1 MDVLSARAA
10 AMSAPEARARRL
22 TLVAILLST
31 FLAAMEATVVATAM
45 PSVVADLHGLS
56 LYGWVGAVYMLSS
69 TLTMPLYG
77 KLADLYGR
85 KPVLLSALGVFVLGS
100 VASGLAPTMGAL
112 VAFRAVQGVGAGG
125 IQPIALTIIGDLY
138 RPEERGRVQGL
149 FGAVWALAG
158 TSGPLLGGLL
168 ARALSWRWVFFANV
182 PFALLAGGLLS
193 QVFRERV
200 TPKKVSFDLL
210 GSALLAG
217 AVVLV
222 LAGASRVRPLV
233 TLPLGALL
241 TALFLAAERR
251 AEDPVLPPK
260 LLGLPVIR
268 ASNASSAVLGALV
281 SGTVTYL
288 PLYEQAVLG
297 ASPTEA
303 GMALAPMLVS
313 WPIASTLAGRALPR
327 VGYRPLIRAGALVSA
342 VSAGLLLAAL
352 HARLGLAALGACVAL
367 LGVGMGATSVA
378 AMIAVQET
386 AAWSERGVAT
396 ASNMFSRTIGG
407 ALAVG
412 GMGAIVAGAV
422 GAHASPELLNELL
435 GPERGKG
442 LAPAV
447 IATLSGDLAAGAGQ
461 AFAVLVGLAV
471 VGALVGLAF
480 PRMPPPTRA
489 PEGGAEESGGP

>member
-1 MDVLSARAA
+1 VDVLPARTAP
-10 AMSAPEARARRL
+10 MSGPEDPTRRL

-85 KPVLLSALGVFVLGS
+85 KPVLLSALGIFVLGS
-100 VASGLAPTMGAL
+100 VASGLAPTMATL

-125 IQPIALTIIGDLY
+125 IQPIALTIVGDLY

-149 FGAVWALAG
+149 FGAVWAVAG

-168 ARALSWRWVFFANV
+168 VRALSWRWVFFVNV
-182 PFALLAGGLLS
+182 PFALLAAALLS
-193 QVFRERV
+193 RVFRERV
-200 TPKKVSFDLL
+200 TPKKVAFDLL
-210 GSALLAG
+210 GSALLAC

-222 LAGASRVRPLV
+222 LAGTSRVMPLV
-233 TLPLGALL
+233 TLPLGAVL
-241 TALFLAAERR
+241 AGLFFAVERR
-251 AEDPVLPPK
+251 AIDPVLPPK

-281 SGTVTYL
+281 SGTVSYL
-288 PLYEQAVLG
+288 PLHEQAVLG
-297 ASPTEA
+297 ASPTQA

-313 WPIASTLAGRALPR
+313 WPLASTLAGRALPK
-327 VGYRPLIRAGALVSA
+327 VGYRPLVRAGSLVSA
-342 VSAGLLLAAL
+342 ASSALLLAAL
-352 HARLGLAALGACVAL
+352 HARAGLAALGACVAL
-367 LGVGMGATSVA
+367 LGVGLGVTSVA
-378 AMIAVQET
+378 AMIAVQES

-412 GMGAIVAGAV
+412 GMGAIIAGAV
-422 GAHASPELLNELL
+422 GAHASPKLLNQLL
-435 GPERGKG
+435 GPERGKD
-442 LAPAV
+442 LAPEV
-447 IATLSGDLAAGAGQ
+447 IATLGDDLAAGAGQ

-480 PRMPPPTRA
+480 PRMPPPTR
-489 PEGGAEESGGP
+489 PVEGGGAGEV